1 MSGAA
6 ASVFSATTGRRVS
19 SRNVSVEWYRGTP
32 YATRRDNSTP
42 ASLKPPRQPEE
53 RQRRR
58 LDREAGT
65 IDVLIPKRGS
75 MAASASLVAYGVP
88 ASTDGLVAPG
98 GRDSQA
104 VAITGQISGGDSTGH
119 QDLAPV
125 TLSFADRLLTVR
137 EVAGFLRVSTRTV
150 YELCEKGRLQHVR
163 IANAIRVEPTALVA
177 LVRSRTE

>member
-1 MSGAA
+1 
-6 ASVFSATTGRRVS
+6 
-19 SRNVSVEWYRGTP
+19 
-32 YATRRDNSTP
+32 
-42 ASLKPPRQPEE
+42 
-53 RQRRR
+53 
-58 LDREAGT
+58 
-65 IDVLIPKRGS
+65 

-88 ASTDGLVAPG
+88 ASTTDGLVAPG

-104 VAITGQISGGDSTGH
+104 VATTGQISGRDSTGH

-137 EVAGFLRVSTRTV
+137 EVAGFLRVSTRTG

>member
-1 MSGAA
+1 
-6 ASVFSATTGRRVS
+6 
-19 SRNVSVEWYRGTP
+19 
-32 YATRRDNSTP
+32 
-42 ASLKPPRQPEE
+42 
-53 RQRRR
+53 
-58 LDREAGT
+58 
-65 IDVLIPKRGS
+65 

-88 ASTDGLVAPG
+88 ASTK
-98 GRDSQA
+98 A
-104 VAITGQISGGDSTGH
+104 VATTGQISGRDSTGH

>member
-88 ASTDGLVAPG
+88 ASTTG

-104 VAITGQISGGDSTGH
+104 VATTGQISGRDSTGH

-137 EVAGFLRVSTRTV
+137 EVAGFLRVSTRTG

>member
-1 MSGAA
+1 LSH
-6 ASVFSATTGRRVS
+6 RVAGIRKLS
-19 SRNVSVEWYRGTP
+19 
-32 YATRRDNSTP
+32 
-42 ASLKPPRQPEE
+42 PP
-53 RQRRR
+53 
-58 LDREAGT
+58 LD
-65 IDVLIPKRGS
+65 KF
-75 MAASASLVAYGVP
+75 
-88 ASTDGLVAPG
+88 
-98 GRDSQA
+98 
-104 VAITGQISGGDSTGH
+104 